1 MAEFAPTRTR
11 DEHGWL
17 EYPRDKPLRA
27 GMFPEGLLEQI
38 MTHPAKQQAYLHM
51 DVVSYVSKPGDTVL
65 DPFGGVGT
73 TLISAAMGRN
83 VVLVEIE
90 QYYYDII
97 QQCVDYLEWC
107 REHGK
112 SPLEGYSIGNM
123 LVLNADN
130 RVVMP
135 IPCDHVI
142 TSPPYGN
149 DLYSGADSAVS
160 KSGKSTRKLSTGGDV
175 GLATQN
181 AAEMQQYG
189 QATQNIGKLPKFTYQ
204 QVMKQVYEKIVRS
217 VRVGGT
223 ITVTH
228 RDRIE
233 AGERVLYVE
242 SIVGTLVKLGC
253 GVKLLD
259 KWKTPRTIQ
268 ANVNRNLGV
277 DVVEDE
283 DVIIMERLR

>member
-1 MAEFAPTRTR
+1 MTDFAPGRSR
-11 DEHGWL
+11 DEHGWM

-27 GMFPEGLLEQI
+27 AMYPEDILEQI

-51 DVVSYVSKPGDTVL
+51 DIVNYVSKPGETIL

-73 TLISAAMGRN
+73 SLVSAAMGRN

-90 QYYYDII
+90 EYYANII
-97 QQCVDYLEWC
+97 QQCIDYLNWC
-107 REHGK
+107 KDNGR
-112 SPLEGYSIGNM
+112 SPLEGYSIGSM
-123 LVLNADN
+123 LLINADN
-130 RVVMP
+130 RVALP

-149 DLYSGADSAVS
+149 DLYKASETA
-160 KSGKSTRKLSTGGDV
+160 
-175 GLATQN
+175 GLTDTIGSQG
-181 AAEMQQYG
+181 MQYTA
-189 QATQNIGKLPKFTYQ
+189 ATQNIGKLPKFVYQ

-223 ITVTH
+223 ITITH

-253 GVKLLD
+253 GVRLLE
-259 KWKTPRTIQ
+259 KWAPPGSM
-268 ANVNRNLGV
+268 AAAVNRKLGV

-283 DVIIMERLR
+283 DIIIMERLR